1 MNAITG
7 KKRALLLGI
16 VLLLVLV
23 LLYFFLPR
31 EEKTPPPFWAEYTQR
46 EKAELF
52 VNSADSIYFANGI
65 ISAFGSEYPA
75 YIGLVD
81 NIIGYPAL
89 TNGLASLAELDLDL
103 YQESRKTAADE
114 EMAQTF
120 YTGVDGSLC
129 EITLGTN
136 AARESVTLSLR
147 FPDQTTLDLEGPFS
161 SGLVEAAGQQFT
173 AFMNHEELDGNVAV
187 TRLDG
192 GSSARTIIQRGF
204 GGFIATVLQV
214 IMDHAE
220 PLKSAD
226 EANYDVEVEVIG
238 GNTYLVD
245 TAARL
250 FSVETDGRTA
260 VYRLD
265 LEDPDGEESI
275 DLFLRLLASGN

>member
-89 TNGLASLAELDLDL
+89 TNGLESLAAVDLDL
-103 YQESRKTAADE
+103 YQESQKTAADE

-129 EITLGTN
+129 EIILGTN

-161 SGLVEAAGQQFT
+161 VGLVEVAGQQFA

-187 TRLDG
+187 TRLD
-192 GSSARTIIQRGF
+192 SDNSARTIIQRGS
-204 GGFIATVLQV
+204 GGVISTVLSV
-214 IMDHAE
+214 ITEHAE
-220 PLKSAD
+220 PLKSAG
-226 EANYDVEVEVIG
+226 EANYDVKVEVIG

-245 TAARL
+245 TDSKL
-250 FSVETDGRTA
+250 FSVEIDGRTN
-260 VYRLD
+260 VYPLELD
-265 LEDPDGEESI
+265 DPDGEEGI
-275 DLFLRLLASGN
+275 ELFLRLLGSGD